1 MLPTTPLPHGQPPAA
16 RTAPRAGYWRF
27 GRYTLDIA
35 RRELEHGGHRVR
47 LDVRTLAVLEC
58 LLEHAGSVVPRE
70 VLIAQAWQRFP
81 VADSAVSKAM
91 RRLRIALGNDAGTV
105 LLTVYGVGYRLALP
119 AEREGAD
126 AGPATA
132 TRPPGPQASPLPS
145 VPAAGATLPAPAGP
159 PPRQVRTP
167 RNWTP
172 RLTRARAGIIAALAG
187 AAAAAWVLSRF
198 LGPSPPQA

>member
-1 MLPTTPLPHGQPPAA
+1 MSPTTPPPDGQPPAA

-27 GRYTLDIA
+27 GRYTLDTA

-47 LDVRTLAVLEC
+47 LDARTLAVLEC
-58 LLEHAGSVVPRE
+58 LLENAGSVVPRD

-91 RRLRIALGNDAGTV
+91 RRLRIALGNEAGTV

-119 AEREGAD
+119 AEREGTD
-126 AGPATA
+126 AT
-132 TRPPGPQASPLPS
+132 
-145 VPAAGATLPAPAGP
+145 AAGAALPAPAGP
-159 PPRQVRTP
+159 PPRQVRPP
-167 RNWTP
+167 RGWTP
-172 RLTRARAGIIAALAG
+172 RLTRAHVGIIAALAG
-187 AAAAAWVLSRF
+187 MAAAAWALSRL

>member
-1 MLPTTPLPHGQPPAA
+1 MSPTTPPPDGQPPAA
-16 RTAPRAGYWRF
+16 RIAPRAGYWRF
-27 GRYTLDIA
+27 GRYTLDTA

-47 LDVRTLAVLEC
+47 LDARTLAVLEC
-58 LLEHAGSVVPRE
+58 LLEHAGSVVPRD

-91 RRLRIALGNDAGTV
+91 RRLRIALGHEAGTV

-126 AGPATA
+126 AGPAIVT
-132 TRPPGPQASPLPS
+132 TPSGPQASTRS
-145 VPAAGATLPAPAGP
+145 SAPAAGATLPAPAGP
-159 PPRQVRTP
+159 PPRQVRPP
-167 RNWTP
+167 RGWTP
-172 RLTRARAGIIAALAG
+172 RLTRARAGIIAAVAG

-198 LGPSPPQA
+198 LGSSPPQA